1 MALVQQSETTR
12 LYPPTTLPG
21 IKEGDWVDVLSV
33 YTAGMRRQAI
43 KRSMTVTL
51 GSDNKPST
59 DIDTMAFRQCLLE
72 LIIKG
77 WSDEAPLTQANIE
90 QMHPDV
96 QDWIAE
102 EYDRI
107 HTRDESEKKDSSE
120 EPSPLSV
127 LAGTS
132 SPTNLGTS

>member
-1 MALVQQSETTR
+1 
-12 LYPPTTLPG
+12 
-21 IKEGDWVDVLSV
+21 VLAV

-107 HTRDESEKKDSSE
+107 HSAMSEPEKKDSLA
-120 EPSPLSV
+120 EPSPPSDRADTPSLMS
-127 LAGTS
+127 
-132 SPTNLGTS
+132 LGT